1 MPTESP
7 APRIQ
12 DSPPVAESRTSPLDL
27 VVQFLISLKL
37 TIACLAFGMILIFV
51 GTLAQVEYG
60 INQVLDMYF
69 RSFVAIWRIPGTIV
83 HVPLPG
89 GFTIGTVL
97 MVNLLA
103 SHFYRFKLS
112 LRKSGILLTHVGLIT
127 LLLGELFTALYARES
142 AMRMTE
148 GQTKSYSEAYRENE
162 IAITDRSDPTVDKV
176 VAIPESA
183 LTVGSQHHAPQS
195 PLRAEVRGYF
205 ANSTILSRT
214 GQTPPA
220 DAVLATQGIGSG
232 LFAREM
238 PRVAKDNE
246 GDRAVAWLE
255 LFGPGGSL
263 GTWMVSNAF
272 NQPQSFTFE
281 GRPYTIEMR
290 PRRFYKDF
298 TLSLIDFRHDVYPG
312 TTKARN
318 FSSLVR
324 LVDPTR
330 GEDRE
335 VLIYMNHPLRYAGL
349 NFFQQGYEGDRTTIL
364 QVVRNPSRHLPY
376 ISCLLVFFGLMIQ
389 FGIGLFTFLNRPKKT
404 APLAPPV
411 S

>member
-1 MPTESP
+1 MTES
-7 APRIQ
+7 
-12 DSPPVAESRTSPLDL
+12 SKSPLDL
-27 VVQFLISLKL
+27 VIRCVVSLKL
-37 TIACLAFGMILIFV
+37 TITCLAFGMVLIFV
-51 GTLAQVEYG
+51 GTLAQVEFG

-69 RSFVAIWRIPGTIV
+69 RSFVAIWRVPGTIV

-97 MVNLLA
+97 MVNLIA
-103 SHFYRFKLS
+103 AHFYRFKFS
-112 LRKSGILLTHVGLIT
+112 LKKAGILLTHLGLIT

-142 AMRMTE
+142 AMRLSE
-148 GQTKSYSEAYRENE
+148 GQTKTYSEAYRENE
-162 IAITDRSDPTVDKV
+162 VAIIDRSDPEKDKTF
-176 VAIPESA
+176 AIAESA
-183 LTVGSQHHAPQS
+183 LTTGAQLHVPQMTI
-195 PLRAEVRGYF
+195 RAEVRGYF
-205 ANSTILSRT
+205 ANSTILSRS
-214 GQTPPA
+214 GQTVPPG
-220 DAVLATQGIGSG
+220 AVLATQGLGAG

-238 PRVAKDNE
+238 PRVAKDTE

-255 LFGPGGSL
+255 LFGPQGSL

-272 NQPQSFTFE
+272 GQPQPFTFE

-298 TLSLIDFRHDVYPG
+298 SLSLIDFRHDVYPG

-324 LVDPTR
+324 LADPQS

-349 NFFQQGYEGDRTTIL
+349 TFFQQGYEGDKTTIL

-376 ISCLLVFFGLMIQ
+376 IATAVVGIGLLVQ
-389 FGIGLFTFLNRPKKT
+389 FGISLLQFLERRKT
-404 APLAPPV
+404 ATPAASPQP
-411 S
+411 

>member
-1 MPTESP
+1 M
-7 APRIQ
+7 A
-12 DSPPVAESRTSPLDL
+12 DSPSSPLDL
-27 VVQFLISLKL
+27 LVRFFVSLKL
-37 TIACLAFGMILIFV
+37 TIACLAFGMLLIFV
-51 GTLAQVEYG
+51 GTLAQVEFG

-69 RSFVAIWRIPGTIV
+69 RSFIAIWRVPGTIV

-89 GFTIGTVL
+89 GFTIGLVL

-103 SHFYRFKLS
+103 AHFYRFRLS
-112 LRKSGILLTHVGLIT
+112 WKKTGILLTHVGIIT

-142 AMRMTE
+142 AMRLTE
-148 GQTKSYSEAYRENE
+148 GQTKDYSEGYRENE
-162 IAITDRSDPTVDKV
+162 VAITDRSDPATDKTF
-176 VAIPESA
+176 AIAESA
-183 LTVGSQHHAPQS
+183 LTPGASLHVPQMA
-195 PLRAEVRGYF
+195 LRAEVRGYF
-205 ANSTILSRT
+205 PNSMIMSRS

-220 DAVLATQGIGSG
+220 DALLATQGAGAN

-238 PRVAKDNE
+238 PRVAKDDE

-255 LFGPGGSL
+255 LFGPQGSL

-272 NQPQSFTFE
+272 GQPQAFTFE
-281 GRPYTIEMR
+281 GRPHTIEMR
-290 PRRFYKDF
+290 PRRYYKDF
-298 TLSLIDFRHDVYPG
+298 ALTLIDFRHDVYPG

-324 LVDPTR
+324 LVDPTS

-349 NFFQQGYEGDRTTIL
+349 TFFQQGYEGDRTTIL

-376 ISCLLVFFGLMIQ
+376 ISCGVVGLGLLTQ
-389 FGIGLFTFLNRPKKT
+389 FGIGLFTFLNRRRRLP
-404 APLAPPV
+404 AAV
-411 S
+411 A

>member
-1 MPTESP
+1 M
-7 APRIQ
+7 
-12 DSPPVAESRTSPLDL
+12 AESAKSPLDL
-27 VVQFLISLKL
+27 VIRFFVSLKL

-51 GTLAQVEYG
+51 GTLAQVEFG

-69 RSFVAIWRIPGTIV
+69 RSFVAIWRVPGTIV

-97 MVNLLA
+97 MINLIA
-103 SHFYRFKLS
+103 AHFYRFRLS
-112 LRKSGILLTHVGLIT
+112 WKKSGIMLTHVGLIT

-142 AMRMTE
+142 AMRLTE
-148 GQTKSYSEAYRENE
+148 GQTKTYSEAYRENE
-162 IAITDRSDPTVDKV
+162 VAIIDRSDPEKDKTF
-176 VAIPESA
+176 AIPESA
-183 LTVGSQHHAPQS
+183 LTPGAQLQVPQMTI
-195 PLRAEVRGYF
+195 RAEVRGYF
-205 ANSTILSRT
+205 ANSTILSRS

-220 DAVLATQGIGSG
+220 DAVLATQGLGAG

-238 PRVAKDNE
+238 PRVAKDTE

-255 LFGPGGSL
+255 LFGPQGSL

-272 NQPQSFTFE
+272 GQVQSFTLE

-298 TLSLIDFRHDVYPG
+298 SLTLIDFRHDVYPG
-312 TTKARN
+312 TTKARS

-324 LVDPTR
+324 LNDPQR

-349 NFFQQGYEGDRTTIL
+349 TFFQQGYEGDKTTIL

-376 ISCLLVFFGLMIQ
+376 IATAVVGLGLLVQ
-389 FGIGLFTFLNRPKKT
+389 FGISLLQFLERRKLP
-404 APLAPPV
+404 APVAPPQP
-411 S
+411 